1 MFVKICGI
9 TNEDD
14 ALLAVAMGADAL
26 GFVFAPSRRQVN
38 VEEVRD
44 IVRRLPAETIAVGVF
59 VDERP
64 ERVVEIC
71 NRAGLRGAQLH
82 GRETVTDVRYIR
94 ERVRFVIQGYK
105 VGDPAI
111 SLAANSPADIV
122 LVDGPN
128 PGSGKVFD
136 WALADRIPPGVR
148 LLLAGGLNHQNVA
161 DAISTIRPWGV
172 DVSSGVERT
181 TGHKDPT
188 KVRLFVQAAKD
199 AGDVLSASRG
209 HKAERAIDFGIAL
222 DEIPIE
228 QIPDVVPGKSR
239 PFDWSLDD
247 LGLRK

>member
-1 MFVKICGI
+1 MFVKVCGI

-38 VEEVRD
+38 VEHARD
-44 IVRRLPAETIAVGVF
+44 IVRRLPAEAIGVGVF

-64 ERVVEIC
+64 ERIVEIC
-71 NRAGLRGAQLH
+71 NRVGLRGAQLH
-82 GRETVTDVRYIR
+82 GRETMADVRYVR
-94 ERVRFVIQGYK
+94 ERVRFVIQAYK
-105 VGDPAI
+105 AGDPAL

-136 WALADRIPPGVR
+136 WSLAERVPPGVR

-161 DAISTIRPWGV
+161 DAIATLRPWGV
-172 DVSSGVERT
+172 DVSSGVERSA
-181 TGHKDPT
+181 GQKDPT

-199 AGDVLSASRG
+199 AG
-209 HKAERAIDFGIAL
+209 ERLAAL
-222 DEIPIE
+222 GQGTRHRTMDLGVAPDEIPIDE
-228 QIPDVVPGKSR
+228 LPEVVPGRSR
-239 PFDWSLDD
+239 PYDWSLD
-247 LGLRK
+247 GA